1 MKVIIIEDEHLAAE
15 KLTGQLTKYGGIEV
29 INQFDSIKSAVN
41 FFKTESAPDLLFLD
55 IHLADGLSFE
65 IFKQVEIKCP
75 VIFTTA
81 YDQYAIQAFKLNS
94 VDYLLKPISSEDLAK
109 AIDQFKELHFKE
121 KKEPKPQLDIEQ
133 IKEIMSMMN
142 KQYKSRFIIK
152 KGDKIISLSTD
163 KINCF
168 FSEDK
173 YTIAVNQK
181 GEKNIVQSTIA
192 ELTSLLDP
200 QAFYRINRKYI
211 VNINAIKEILQH
223 SNSRLKIK
231 LNGIELDDLV
241 VSREKVQDFKSWLD
255 D

>member
-15 KLTGQLTKYGGIEV
+15 KLNAQLIKYGDVEV
-29 INQFDSIKSAVN
+29 LEQFDSIKSAVKY
-41 FFKTESAPDLLFLD
+41 FKTETPPDLLLLD

-94 VDYLLKPISSEDLAK
+94 VDYLLKPISYDDLSK
-109 AIDQFKELHFKE
+109 AIDQFKEVYFKE
-121 KKEPKPQLDIEQ
+121 KKEIKSQLDIEQ

-163 KINCF
+163 SVNCF
-168 FSEDK
+168 YSEDK

-181 GEKNIVQSTIA
+181 GEKHIVQNTIA

-200 QAFYRINRKYI
+200 QAFYRINRKYVI
-211 VNINAIKEILQH
+211 NINAIKEIIQH
-223 SNSRLKIK
+223 SNSRLKLK
-231 LNGIELDDLV
+231 LNGIDLDDLI